1 MTKIK
6 KLGIVSL
13 GCFAALAALLIILVN
28 MAANALIQYIVGA
41 FPAALTV
48 LYWNAALSQAVITV
62 LIAFITWMIIA
73 LIYNLIAKS
82 KCGLNVEIA
91 DNKKK

>member
-6 KLGIVSL
+6 KLGVVSL
-13 GCFAALAALLIILVN
+13 GGFAALAALLIILVN
-28 MAANALIQYIVGA
+28 MAANALIQYVVGA

-62 LIAFITWMIIA
+62 LIAFITWMVIA
-73 LIYNLIAKS
+73 LIYNLLTKKIA
-82 KCGLNVEIA
+82 GVTVGIT
-91 DNKKK
+91 DKKK